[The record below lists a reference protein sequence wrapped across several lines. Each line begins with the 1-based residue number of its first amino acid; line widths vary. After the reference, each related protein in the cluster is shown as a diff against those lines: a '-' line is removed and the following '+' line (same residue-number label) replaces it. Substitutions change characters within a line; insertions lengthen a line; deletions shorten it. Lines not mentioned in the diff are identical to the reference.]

1 MRRRPR
7 RRVRRVARMT
17 AAPVSRPNERWAMD
31 FVSDS
36 LRGGRRIRALC
47 VIDVCTREN
56 LAIEVDLSLPSA
68 RVVRVLERQIRER
81 GAPAAITVDNGPEF
95 TSRTMGECAERLG
108 FALDFIEPGKPSQ
121 NGHIESFNGRFRDEC
136 LNQHWFL
143 GLQDARTTISSWRRD
158 YNLNRPHSSLGG
170 LTPLEFH
177 KKNYGQD
184 PRGDGVALAA

>member
-36 LRGGRRIRALC
+36 LRGCRKIRALC

-81 GAPAAITVDNGPEF
+81 GAPAAITVLPSG
-95 TSRTMGECAERLG
+95 RCA
-108 FALDFIEPGKPSQ
+108 
-121 NGHIESFNGRFRDEC
+121 
-136 LNQHWFL
+136 
-143 GLQDARTTISSWRRD
+143 
-158 YNLNRPHSSLGG
+158 
-170 LTPLEFH
+170 
-177 KKNYGQD
+177 
-184 PRGDGVALAA
+184 